1 MSRPIT
7 LTVIATAL
15 GLVAGCNNGPNEDN
29 VDEAVIAL
37 KAEIDKKN
45 AESASGNAPHQNH
58 IYDNT
63 VRCEPLTP
71 YSSSGGISPS
81 IDHLKNKYN
90 ETDKISI
97 EDEAAI
103 ARVTQYFGL
112 DKKVSDVSVVSKG
125 LDGSYNVEVKR
136 DSGNV
141 EVYAVKGITIL
152 TATSP
157 EVQKGVI
164 CAYASK
170 PTGIENVGKKPV
182 KQFSVDNINPTTPE
196 GTYVK

>member
-1 MSRPIT
+1 MSRSIT
-7 LTVIATAL
+7 LTVIAAAL
-15 GLVAGCNNGPNEDN
+15 GLVAGCNNRPDNEN
-29 VDEAVIAL
+29 VDQAVIAL

-45 AESASGNAPHQNH
+45 AENPKDTAKQLLV
-58 IYDNT
+58 YDNT

-71 YSSSGGISPS
+71 YSSGGGISPE
-81 IDHLKNKYN
+81 IHHLKKSYN
-90 ETDKISI
+90 ETDRVSI

-103 ARVTQYFGL
+103 ARITQYFGL
-112 DKKVSDVSVVSKG
+112 DEKVEDVSPVSKG
-125 LDGSYNVEVKR
+125 LDGSYTVEVKR

-170 PTGIENVGKKPV
+170 PTSIERVGEKTV
-182 KQFSVDNINPTTPE
+182 KQFSVDKINLANPE
-196 GTYVK
+196 TIDVK